1 MKKSKYNEY
10 KVVLGQVEN
19 NGLHLI
25 AAMRDLSF
33 NQVLTLALNDYLCK
47 HLKTGVFN
55 GLDDDEYIQ
64 HKIGETINA
73 NRGIW
78 GYDPEINDIP
88 EDKKWLLL
96 KNVYSRTLF

>member
-1 MKKSKYNEY
+1 MKKLSFNEY
-10 KVVLGQVEN
+10 KIILGQVEN

-25 AAMRDLSF
+25 AAKMDINF
-33 NQVLTLALNDYLCK
+33 NQVITLALNDYLRK
-47 HLKTGVFN
+47 KLKNREFN
-55 GLDDDEYIQ
+55 ALDDNDFTN
-64 HKIGETINA
+64 HLIGETVNA

-96 KNVYSRTLF
+96 KNVYTGIL